1 MVIGMKKRRAVDSY
15 FQAIKDKVRGDTNVM
30 MLCGNGSFPPSSK
43 EEDSVPTGSI
53 KRHFLT
59 RSAGK
64 HRTSRVCPFCQK
76 NDLVPVTADGGVQE
90 SDTSLE
96 WRSCAACNLAGGAGR
111 SEGTAR
117 RVMQRDKL
125 AALNTRRGG
134 SANVKGKKQACG
146 VQSAEYSL

>member
-1 MVIGMKKRRAVDSY
+1 
-15 FQAIKDKVRGDTNVM
+15 M

-43 EEDSVPTGSI
+43 EEDSVPTGSM

-64 HRTSRVCPFCQK
+64 HRTSRGCPFCQK
-76 NDLVPVTADGGVQE
+76 NGLVPVTADGGVQE

-117 RVMQRDKL
+117 RVMQKDKL

-134 SANVKGKKQACG
+134 SANVKGKKRSCD
-146 VQSAEYSL
+146 VQNAEYSL